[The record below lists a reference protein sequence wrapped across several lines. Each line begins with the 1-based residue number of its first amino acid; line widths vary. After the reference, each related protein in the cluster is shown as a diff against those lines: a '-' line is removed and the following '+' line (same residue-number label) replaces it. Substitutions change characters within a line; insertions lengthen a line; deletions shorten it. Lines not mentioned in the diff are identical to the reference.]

1 MTVAEYLLK
10 FWVSLALVYIFYWLV
25 LRPLT
30 FYQWNRFYLLIYS
43 LLSFALPFA
52 NITPWIREK
61 DIEDFR
67 LSNRIPAKSGN
78 YAAQSNLYNQLSS
91 ADWLFV
97 IGAAGSLVLI
107 VRMLIQ
113 LVSFRQVKKK
123 SAMLFRRD
131 NIRIYQNSASSSTFS
146 FGNAVY
152 LNPSLHSEEEVQRI
166 IQHEMVHVRQRH
178 TIDIMFGEFLCIMAW
193 YNPFC
198 WLIRYAIRQNLEF
211 IADNNVLLKGYD
223 KEEYQYL
230 LLKVVGA
237 PQYSIAS
244 YFNLPDLK
252 KRIIMMNKLKSARLH
267 LTRFLFI
274 LPMLAVLLLAFR
286 SGITQ
291 QPMMERFLQLM
302 E

>member
-67 LSNRIPAKSGN
+67 LLNRIPAKSGN

-113 LVSFRQVKKK
+113 LVSFRQV
-123 SAMLFRRD
+123 
-131 NIRIYQNSASSSTFS
+131 
-146 FGNAVY
+146 
-152 LNPSLHSEEEVQRI
+152 
-166 IQHEMVHVRQRH
+166 
-178 TIDIMFGEFLCIMAW
+178 
-193 YNPFC
+193 
-198 WLIRYAIRQNLEF
+198 
-211 IADNNVLLKGYD
+211 
-223 KEEYQYL
+223 
-230 LLKVVGA
+230 
-237 PQYSIAS
+237 
-244 YFNLPDLK
+244 
-252 KRIIMMNKLKSARLH
+252 
-267 LTRFLFI
+267 
-274 LPMLAVLLLAFR
+274 
-286 SGITQ
+286 
-291 QPMMERFLQLM
+291 
-302 E
+302 